1 MLQDRDT
8 RIRVL
13 PFVVFIALLALRGVW
28 PDESAPLGIDSRLL
42 YALQAGAAGALL
54 LLWWRGYAELLRAAP
69 PELLGITSGA
79 HAAVFGPLFGEF
91 E

>member
-1 MLQDRDT
+1 MGILQDRDT

-42 YALQAGAAGALL
+42 YTLQAGATGALL
-54 LLWWRGYAELLRAAP
+54 LVWWRG
-69 PELLGITSGA
+69 
-79 HAAVFGPLFGEF
+79 
-91 E
+91 